1 MEDNSIETQ
10 GGVQCDA
17 AKKAHDFSQASHG
30 AGTFSS
36 SLVSLRPSYNAKNT
50 LHHASLCTPRPRNDA
65 DARRVGAWVRGQS
78 KKENK
83 MKKLMIIALALSM
96 AGPALAQSNTGGS
109 GTTGSTATG
118 LTATGS
124 GSGMHNGGSGMNGN
138 GMNSTGMNNN
148 DGTGMKNGKGMKGSS
163 RMNGNG
169 STSQD

>member
-96 AGPALAQSNTGGS
+96 AGPALAQSNTGSS

-118 LTATGS
+118 LSATGS
-124 GSGMHNGGSGMNGN
+124 GSSMNNGTGMNSDGMNSKGSKMNKGTSMNNKGTGMNGGNRIN
-138 GMNSTGMNNN
+138 GMG
-148 DGTGMKNGKGMKGSS
+148 
-163 RMNGNG
+163 
-169 STSQD
+169 TSQE